1 MLPEGTSRM
10 PGPRTRQ
17 ADICHMTQVGLWAVF
32 GIVRTN
38 ICLLSKVIQESSR
51 RGDDFRRDGDVFFT
65 LGGREFTRC

>member
-32 GIVRTN
+32 GHCSYEHMFAIKSNSR
-38 ICLLSKVIQESSR
+38 IIQA
-51 RGDDFRRDGDVFFT
+51 RG
-65 LGGREFTRC
+65 